1 MGDSAHCLNF
11 DSLWYSVYEVSQPQ
25 IFYDITVRLRTPDDY
40 ESGWGNVTYS
50 ETTMTLSQQQPV
62 VASAGGQLRAELV
75 GDLATAV
82 APQRF
87 ESKYL
92 AVPSRPAG
100 HERVDASQPLRTA
113 MLLDRSL
120 FDLSGRTCDKIG
132 VSFTAFRYQPEAC
145 NRPAGSCLFSQLEN
159 FYLQDLAR
167 AQSGQSPMYM
177 VDGFCEG
184 GMELAP
190 GSGGQIFLAC
200 PLAQRHTTLL
210 RLEARADQAM
220 FVTNVASGRI
230 VSAEVAAFQALAENG
245 EAEVMVLNTG
255 AILAD
260 FTLGLRGGSGL
271 KAAFRRAGLPKF
283 ISQVLSTGFALNFA
297 EAIADLA
304 HQDVIER
311 LLAQEQLLVEICSL
325 IRPSPKRKVLRSE
338 ERTIEECTNESSGSR
353 EVGHNYSTT
362 SVRDLPIQKA
372 SNYASMTFSPKLPTF
387 SPKLFSTFS
396 RFDLSLQQTA
406 AEVDAQ
412 LNRQRFSEDHEELE
426 KGCLGPTQREDESY
440 EVGSCPL
447 AMYSLSQKLATFH
460 GFLTK
465 WTGHWV

>member
-1 MGDSAHCLNF
+1 MSSDCGLFSMSVLAGEFAGDFTAREWRDSAHCLNF

-40 ESGWGNVTYS
+40 ESGWRNVTYS

-145 NRPAGSCLFSQLEN
+145 NRPAGSCLFSQLED

-210 RLEARADQAM
+210 RLEARADEAM

-245 EAEVMVLNTG
+245 EAEVMMLNTG

-260 FTLGLRGGSGL
+260 FTLGLSCASGLAAGPAVQVSLKPLESASRTIQLFASGDGSGRFYCNATLFDAVGDVADSVNLEVNVTSLQRQDGAQGGADGGGDTNL
-271 KAAFRRAGLPKF
+271 KAA
-283 ISQVLSTGFALNFA
+283 ITGGTCATTCPSFF
-297 EAIADLA
+297 DVMCFLA
-304 HQDVIER
+304 HGCWESMGY
-311 LLAQEQLLVEICSL
+311 LALAVVLLLVL
-325 IRPSPKRKVLRSE
+325 
-338 ERTIEECTNESSGSR
+338 G
-353 EVGHNYSTT
+353 
-362 SVRDLPIQKA
+362 
-372 SNYASMTFSPKLPTF
+372 YA
-387 SPKLFSTFS
+387 
-396 RFDLSLQQTA
+396 
-406 AEVDAQ
+406 
-412 LNRQRFSEDHEELE
+412 
-426 KGCLGPTQREDESY
+426 
-440 EVGSCPL
+440 
-447 AMYSLSQKLATFH
+447 
-460 GFLTK
+460 
-465 WTGHWV
+465 